1 MRLFVAVYVHRSCPS
16 SLTNCAKMCKW
27 ADINLWPNWSTTFVT
42 SLIVTATIMIVSH
55 LVQHNHCWSP
65 SASPN
70 VWGLG
75 GHRHLLK
82 PTVKT
87 LRNERGYLFFI
98 DRHTLVALKKKFSS
112 EISGEISRNSSSCFS
127 PTQGSLINLKI
138 RNPSVLTK
146 MARSSLS
153 LSRI

>member
-1 MRLFVAVYVHRSCPS
+1 MRLFVTVYTGAAQAHSQTA
-16 SLTNCAKMCKW
+16 LKCA
-27 ADINLWPNWSTTFVT
+27 NG
-42 SLIVTATIMIVSH
+42 LISIYGQIGTLFLSG
-55 LVQHNHCWSP
+55 LSP
-65 SASPN
+65 GASPN
-70 VWGLG
+70 MWGSG